1 VKKKAI
7 INLINFSI
15 VPKDDP
21 KQALRIRRFFMAAAA
36 YFLWGFLGYIS
47 YLAGFVEWKVI
58 AGLLIMLSIIN
69 ITLYITFRMSLNM
82 KMADPSLTAI
92 QMCAAIILVMYGMY
106 YFAQE
111 ARGVL
116 LLIYI
121 IILLFGIFR
130 LNTRS
135 FLYISIFTLLTY
147 GGVIVLLRLFRPQ
160 GVNFQMEYLQ
170 LVVLGIV
177 LVTFSVIGGYISSLR
192 TKISKDRSTIQRMTD
207 NIQDVIFVLDM
218 NLNYTYVSPSV
229 KILRGYEPE
238 EVLKQAPLDAFRF
251 HLWI

>member
-1 VKKKAI
+1 MMKKKAT

-15 VPKDDP
+15 IPKDDP

-47 YLAGFVEWKVI
+47 YLAGFVEWKAI
-58 AGLLIMLSIIN
+58 AGLLIMLSSIN
-69 ITLYITFRMSLNM
+69 IILYIALRTGLNM

-92 QMCAAIILVMYGMY
+92 QMCAAIILVMYGM

-170 LVVLGIV
+170 LVVLDIV
-177 LVTFSVIGGYISSLR
+177 LVTFSVIGGYFPASEPRFLKTVPPSS
-192 TKISKDRSTIQRMTD
+192 
-207 NIQDVIFVLDM
+207 
-218 NLNYTYVSPSV
+218 
-229 KILRGYEPE
+229 E
-238 EVLKQAPLDAFRF
+238 
-251 HLWI
+251 

>member
-1 VKKKAI
+1 MMKKKST

-15 VPKDDP
+15 IPKDDP

-47 YLAGFVEWKVI
+47 YLAGFVEWKAI
-58 AGLLIMLSIIN
+58 AGLLIMLSSIN
-69 ITLYITFRMSLNM
+69 IILYIALRTGLNM

-92 QMCAAIILVMYGMY
+92 QMCAAIILVMYGM

-177 LVTFSVIGGYISSLR
+177 LVTFSVIGGVY
-192 TKISKDRSTIQRMTD
+192 
-207 NIQDVIFVLDM
+207 F
-218 NLNYTYVSPSV
+218 
-229 KILRGYEPE
+229 
-238 EVLKQAPLDAFRF
+238 
-251 HLWI
+251 

>member
-1 VKKKAI
+1 MKKKAT

-15 VPKDDP
+15 IPKDDP

-47 YLAGFVEWKVI
+47 YLAGFVEWKAI
-58 AGLLIMLSIIN
+58 AGLLIMLSSIN
-69 ITLYITFRMSLNM
+69 IILYITLRTGLNM

-92 QMCAAIILVMYGMY
+92 QMCAAIILVMYGM

-135 FLYISIFTLLTY
+135 FLYISIFTLLTF

-177 LVTFSVIGGYISSLR
+177 LVTFSVIGGVYFQS
-192 TKISKDRSTIQRMTD
+192 Q
-207 NIQDVIFVLDM
+207 NQDF
-218 NLNYTYVSPSV
+218 
-229 KILRGYEPE
+229 
-238 EVLKQAPLDAFRF
+238 
-251 HLWI
+251 

>member
-1 VKKKAI
+1 MMKKKST

-15 VPKDDP
+15 IPKDDP

-47 YLAGFVEWKVI
+47 YLAGFVEWKAI
-58 AGLLIMLSIIN
+58 AGLLIMLSSIN
-69 ITLYITFRMSLNM
+69 IILYIALRTGLNM

-92 QMCAAIILVMYGMY
+92 QMCAAIILVMYGM

-160 GVNFQMEYLQ
+160 GGNFQIEYLQ

-177 LVTFSVIGGYISSLR
+177 LVTFSVIGGYSPASEPRFLKTVPPSS
-192 TKISKDRSTIQRMTD
+192 
-207 NIQDVIFVLDM
+207 
-218 NLNYTYVSPSV
+218 
-229 KILRGYEPE
+229 E
-238 EVLKQAPLDAFRF
+238 
-251 HLWI
+251 